1 MSAAVVLLV
10 AVPVLFNVAFAEL
23 GRTFSYPDVLR
34 RPASDVLEK
43 VRAGGTGLALRWW
56 AFLLSAL
63 LMVPLVVLATEAVG
77 VTGGFAQLVT
87 TVGVLAAL
95 VQVLGLVR
103 WVQVV
108 PWLAVRHESAD
119 AAERAV
125 LESEFALLNRLLGVA
140 IGEHLGYLL
149 TGAWTVLL
157 SIGVLASTLPIW
169 IGAAGAVVGVL
180 LVLCSLEFV
189 GQPGEHGWRAAEAA
203 TPFVYIAWS
212 LWLVALGVLLALA

>member
-10 AVPVLFNVAFAEL
+10 AVPVLFNLAFAEL

-34 RPASDVLEK
+34 RPAAEVMQK
-43 VRAGGTGLALRWW
+43 VRDGGAGLTLRWW

-63 LMVPLVVLATEAVG
+63 LMVPLVVLATDASG
-77 VTGGFAQLVT
+77 LSGGLAQLVT

-103 WVQVV
+103 WVHVV
-108 PWLAVRHESAD
+108 PWLAARHGDAD

-125 LESEFALLNRLLGVA
+125 LESQLALLNRLFGVA

-149 TGAWTVLL
+149 TGAWTALL
-157 SIGVLASTLPIW
+157 GAALLTTTLPAWIGVLGL
-169 IGAAGAVVGVL
+169 VLGVL
-180 LVLCSLEFV
+180 LALCSLEFV
-189 GQPGEHGWRAAEAA
+189 ARPGEHGWRAAEAA

-212 LWLVALGVLLALA
+212 AWLVALGVLIALA

>member
-1 MSAAVVLLV
+1 MNAAVVLLV
-10 AVPVLFNVAFAEL
+10 AVPILFNAAFAEL

-34 RPASDVLEK
+34 RPAAEVMQRVLDG
-43 VRAGGTGLALRWW
+43 RSALALRWW

-63 LMVPLVVLATEAVG
+63 LMVPLVVLTTEAVG
-77 VTGGFAQLVT
+77 LHGGLGQLVT

-108 PWLAVRHESAD
+108 PWLAARHETAGE
-119 AAERAV
+119 AEKAV
-125 LESEFALLNRLLGVA
+125 LESELALLNRLLGVA
-140 IGEHLGYLL
+140 VGEHLGYLL
-149 TGAWTVLL
+149 TGAWTALLGIGLL
-157 SIGVLASTLPIW
+157 STPLPVALAV
-169 IGAAGAVVGVL
+169 AGIALGVL

-189 GQPGEHGWRAAEAA
+189 ARPGEHGWRAAEAA

-212 LWLVALGVLLALA
+212 LWLVALGVLLALL

>member
-1 MSAAVVLLV
+1 MSAAAVLLV
-10 AVPVLFNVAFAEL
+10 AVPILFNLAFAEL

-34 RPASDVLEK
+34 RPAAEVMQR
-43 VRAGGTGLALRWW
+43 VRDGGSALALRWW

-63 LMVPLVVLATEAVG
+63 LMVPLAVLTTDALG
-77 VTGGFAQLVT
+77 LRGGLAQLVT

-108 PWLAVRHESAD
+108 PWLAAKHESAD
-119 AAERAV
+119 LAGKAV
-125 LESEFALLNRLLGVA
+125 LESELALLNRLLGVA

-157 SIGVLASTLPIW
+157 GGGLLTTALPAALGVAGMAL
-169 IGAAGAVVGVL
+169 GAL

-189 GQPGEHGWRAAEAA
+189 GRAGEHGWRAAGVV
-203 TPFVYIAWS
+203 TPFAYVAWS
-212 LWLVALGVLLALA
+212 VWLVSLGVALALA

>member
-10 AVPVLFNVAFAEL
+10 AVPILFNVAFAEL

-34 RPASDVLEK
+34 RPAAEVMQR
-43 VRAGGTGLALRWW
+43 VRDGGSALALRWW

-63 LMVPLVVLATEAVG
+63 LMVPLTVLTTDAVG
-77 VTGGFAQLVT
+77 LRGGLAQLVT

-108 PWLAVRHESAD
+108 PWLAARHETAD
-119 AAERAV
+119 ESGKAV
-125 LESEFALLNRLLGVA
+125 LEAELALLNRLLGVA
-140 IGEHLGYLL
+140 VGEHLGYLL
-149 TGAWTVLL
+149 TGAWTALLGVGLL
-157 SIGVLASTLPIW
+157 STSLPVALGV
-169 IGAAGAVVGVL
+169 AGIALGGL

-189 GQPGEHGWRAAEAA
+189 ARPGEHGWRAAEAA

-212 LWLVALGVLLALA
+212 LWLVALGALLALA

>member
-10 AVPVLFNVAFAEL
+10 AVPVLFNLAFAEL

-34 RPASDVLEK
+34 RPAAEVMQK
-43 VRAGGTGLALRWW
+43 VRDGGAGLTLRWW

-63 LMVPLVVLATEAVG
+63 LMVPLVLLATDASG
-77 VTGGFAQLVT
+77 LSGGLAQLVT

-95 VQVLGLVR
+95 VQALGLVR

-108 PWLAVRHESAD
+108 PWLAARHGDAD

-125 LESEFALLNRLLGVA
+125 LESQLALLNRLFGVA

-149 TGAWTVLL
+149 TGAWTALL
-157 SIGVLASTLPIW
+157 AAGLLTTTLPVWIGVL
-169 IGAAGAVVGVL
+169 GVV
-180 LVLCSLEFV
+180 
-189 GQPGEHGWRAAEAA
+189 
-203 TPFVYIAWS
+203 I
-212 LWLVALGVLLALA
+212 

>member
-23 GRTFSYPDVLR
+23 GRRFSYPDVLR
-34 RPASDVLEK
+34 RPAAEVLAR
-43 VRAGGTGLALRWW
+43 VRDGGSALTLRWW

-63 LMVPLVVLATEAVG
+63 LMVPLVVLTTDALSLD
-77 VTGGFAQLVT
+77 GGLAQLVT

-108 PWLAVRHESAD
+108 PWIAARHETAD
-119 AAERAV
+119 DAERAV
-125 LESEFALLNRLLGVA
+125 LESQLALLNRLLGVA

-157 SIGVLASTLPIW
+157 GAGLLGTSLPGW
-169 IGAAGAVVGVL
+169 LGVVGIVVGAL

-189 GQPGEHGWRAAEAA
+189 ARPGEHGWRAAEAA

-212 LWLVALGVLLALA
+212 VWLVALGVLLALA

>member
-1 MSAAVVLLV
+1 MNASVILLV
-10 AVPVLFNVAFAEL
+10 AVPILFNLAFAEL

-34 RPASDVLEK
+34 RPAAEVLQK
-43 VRAGGTGLALRWW
+43 VRDGGAALTLRWW

-63 LMVPLVVLATEAVG
+63 LMVPLAVLTTDALG
-77 VTGGFAQLVT
+77 LTGGLGQLVT
-87 TVGVLAAL
+87 TLGVLAAL

-108 PWLAVRHESAD
+108 PWLARRHEEAD
-119 AAERAV
+119 DSGKAV
-125 LESEFALLNRLLGVA
+125 LEAELALLNRLLGVA

-149 TGAWTVLL
+149 TGAWTFALGLGLL
-157 SIGVLASTLPIW
+157 TTTLPVAL
-169 IGAAGAVVGVL
+169 GLSGLALGVL

-189 GQPGEHGWRAAEAA
+189 ARSGEHGWRAAEAA

-212 LWLVALGVLLALA
+212 VWLVALGVLLALA